1 VSKDRITIFVTFR
14 SRMCFPFTLINRMK
28 TLPTIAL
35 VSALVAFALLPV
47 TPAIA
52 SSALF
57 LATLAPIV
65 LADYTR
71 VRPVANALAQVV
83 ASSRRRE
90 RLGLAA

>member
-1 VSKDRITIFVTFR
+1 
-14 SRMCFPFTLINRMK
+14 MCFPFTTINRMK

-47 TPAIA
+47 SPAIA
-52 SSALF
+52 GSALF
-57 LATLAPIV
+57 LATLGPIV

-90 RLGLAA
+90 RFGLAA